1 MTFEIISEKIQI
13 LFREKIIF
21 TLLVKFKFKKE
32 SISKIFHVLKNEIR
46 FELVQIIFYSFF
58 HSYPAKTRKVR
69 LKMIKKV
76 VKPNNPFCAKSAV

>member
-1 MTFEIISEKIQI
+1 MFLFEIISEKIQI

-32 SISKIFHVLKNEIR
+32 SISKIFHVLKSGIN
-46 FELVQIIFYSFF
+46 FELVKTIFYSFF
-58 HSYPAKTRKVR
+58 HLYPVQHAKASKTK

-76 VKPNNPFCAKSAV
+76 VKPNNPF

>member
-1 MTFEIISEKIQI
+1 MFLFEIISEKIQI

-32 SISKIFHVLKNEIR
+32 SISKILHVLKNGIR

-58 HSYPAKTRKVR
+58 HLYPVQHAKASKTK

-76 VKPNNPFCAKSAV
+76 VKPNNPF

>member
-1 MTFEIISEKIQI
+1 MFLFEIISEKIQI

-32 SISKIFHVLKNEIR
+32 SISKIFHVLKNGIR
-46 FELVQIIFYSFF
+46 FELIQIIFYPLF
-58 HSYPAKTRKVR
+58 HLYPVQHAKASKTK

-76 VKPNNPFCAKSAV
+76 VKLNNPF